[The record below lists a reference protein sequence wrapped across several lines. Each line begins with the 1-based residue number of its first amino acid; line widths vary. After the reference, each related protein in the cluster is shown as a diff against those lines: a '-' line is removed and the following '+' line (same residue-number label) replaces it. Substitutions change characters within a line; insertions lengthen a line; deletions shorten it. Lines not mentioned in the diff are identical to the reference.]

1 LLVADV
7 NKAIIFALYLLIR
20 LNQNKRF
27 VEVSAKVEKQLEKA
41 CIGAEGCVSHFTNE
55 CMACKLISM
64 GILPGTTI
72 KLLRRAPFGGGCYV
86 KADNMLLALRKSE
99 ACSIVLR

>member
-1 LLVADV
+1 MLASVA
-7 NKAIIFALYLLIR
+7 NKAVIFAVYLLIR
-20 LNQNKRF
+20 LNQNKSF
-27 VEVSAKVEKQLEKA
+27 VAASKIVEKQLEKA
-41 CIGAEGCVSHFTNE
+41 CVGAEGCVSHFTNE
-55 CMACKLISM
+55 CMACKLMAM

-86 KADNMLLALRKSE
+86 KADNILLALRKAE